1 MKGSRTMTID
11 RRSFV
16 AGAAGLIAASGLG
29 GAALAARPRRIGLQL
44 YTVRDIFQRDPVGTL
59 EQVARI
65 GYREVEFGGGNYDGM
80 DHALLRRTMD
90 RLHLTAPSA
99 HVPYDMLAGRFAEA
113 VTMVRTLGC
122 GTIVVPWLPPELRT
136 EAGFDSVLANVRRF
150 AIQARDAGLGLA
162 YHNHDF
168 EFTSR
173 SRGTSLYDRLV
184 RETDPALVKLE
195 LDLYWAVYAGQ
206 DAATLIDRL
215 SGRLYAFHAK
225 DMRADRT
232 MAAVGA
238 GTIDFA
244 SLFRL
249 PGAAGVQHI
258 FVEDDEA
265 PAPYLPDITISFRNL
280 HAMRL

>member
-1 MKGSRTMTID
+1 MKID
-11 RRSFV
+11 RRAFV
-16 AGAAGLIAASGLG
+16 TGAAGLVAAGSLG
-29 GAALAARPRRIGLQL
+29 CAALAARPRRIGLQL
-44 YTVRDIFQRDPVGTL
+44 YTVRDLFARDPVGTL

-90 RLHLTAPSA
+90 RLRLTAPSA
-99 HVPYDMLAGRFAEA
+99 HVPYDMLTGRFADA
-113 VTMVRTLGC
+113 VTMVKTLGC
-122 GTIVVPWLPPELRT
+122 DTIVVPWLPPELRT
-136 EAGFDSVLANVRRF
+136 EAGFESVLANVRRF

-168 EFTSR
+168 EFTAR
-173 SRGTSLYDRLV
+173 SRGVPLYDRLIG
-184 RETDPALVKLE
+184 ETDPALVKLE

-206 DAATLIDRL
+206 DAARLIDRL

-225 DMRADRT
+225 DMRADRR
-232 MAAVGA
+232 MAAVGT

-244 SLFRL
+244 ALFRR
-249 PGAAGVQHI
+249 PGAAAVPHI

-265 PAPYLPDITISFRNL
+265 PAPYLPDIATSFRNL